1 MDEVDQTSLLR
12 RVGIDPATLP
22 SFEKLKPALPTPPYR
37 PLSDGEWRLIHQHI
51 GPSVAAMRPCNA
63 GRAFIENLLICEHS
77 KLSTR
82 YLPED
87 QEGTRQ
93 RALRWSLDGRLEKL
107 AADLRAAGQLS
118 EDRLAA
124 FEAIAASAKQTR
136 QRIVG
141 VRAVRLD
148 ERTAGSGA
156 RAPQTANA

>member
-1 MDEVDQTSLLR
+1 LTEAKFREALINL
-12 RVGIDPATLP
+12 GIDLDTLP
-22 SFEKLKPALPTPPYR
+22 SRDALKPPPPTPPYR

-77 KLSTR
+77 QLSTR

-107 AADLRAAGQLS
+107 AADLRAAGQLDD
-118 EDRLAA
+118 DRLAA
-124 FEAIAASAKQTR
+124 FEAIAANARQTR
-136 QRIVG
+136 QRIIG

-148 ERTAGSGA
+148 ERTAAAGA
-156 RAPQTANA
+156 RAPLSRE

>member
-1 MDEVDQTSLLR
+1 
-12 RVGIDPATLP
+12 
-22 SFEKLKPALPTPPYR
+22 
-37 PLSDGEWRLIHQHI
+37 
-51 GPSVAAMRPCNA
+51 MRTRNA
-63 GRAFIENLLICEHS
+63 ERAFVENLLICEHS

-107 AADLRAAGQLS
+107 AADLRTAGQLD

-124 FEAIAASAKQTR
+124 FDAIAERAKQTR
-136 QRIVG
+136 ARIVG
-141 VRAVRLD
+141 SRAMRLD

-156 RAPQTANA
+156 GAV